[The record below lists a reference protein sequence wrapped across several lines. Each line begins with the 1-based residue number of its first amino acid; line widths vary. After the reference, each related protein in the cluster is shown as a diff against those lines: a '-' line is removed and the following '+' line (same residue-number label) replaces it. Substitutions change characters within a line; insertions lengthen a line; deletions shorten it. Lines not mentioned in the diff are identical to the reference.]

1 MPALCVHLL
10 LCMRVSCVYSESNY
24 FVGAHMSVSCCCTCL
39 SCVCVCAFTCLS
51 LRVSHS
57 GFIPGHYNSTWM
69 AAKNDRVVRREQEEL
84 PTSGSGALTHTRSQS
99 HIQFHP
105 VTHTTQ
111 WQTPRALAH
120 TRSHSHTHFS
130 TVSHTQPQRYG
141 CRLTHSLSA
150 MTKGERGAHVSAGKL
165 IKPTEPLFPKSPQ
178 QVRSDHLVLC
188 VLWTCLD
195 PCCKQFGSKLLDVIG
210 WKNRSGFDLFCLSR
224 WDLISCSFFP
234 VNSNPQT
241 DGSLHNS
248 WLFSFEER
256 LHTFLG

>member
-1 MPALCVHLL
+1 MYVCFVHACSLCAFIIVHACILRVFRKQLFCRCSYVCILL
-10 LCMRVSCVYSESNY
+10 L
-24 FVGAHMSVSCCCTCL
+24 HMPVV
-39 SCVCVCAFTCLS
+39 CVCVCAFTCLS

-69 AAKNDRVVRREQEEL
+69 AAKNDRVVRREQEER

-224 WDLISCSFFP
+224 WDLISCSFF
-234 VNSNPQT
+234 SCK
-241 DGSLHNS
+241 L
-248 WLFSFEER
+248 
-256 LHTFLG
+256 